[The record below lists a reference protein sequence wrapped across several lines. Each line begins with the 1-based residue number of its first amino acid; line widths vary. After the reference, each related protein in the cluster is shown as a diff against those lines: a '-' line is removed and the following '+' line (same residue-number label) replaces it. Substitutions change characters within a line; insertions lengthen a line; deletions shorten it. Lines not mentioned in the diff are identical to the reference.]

1 MIKRRNKNMKLFA
14 FKPQGHGDKSFF
26 IMTTDI
32 DTAKQ
37 KVMEYCKQHKNE
49 CGYMNYT
56 YDTDY
61 YEITVVG
68 ENIVIENNND

>member
-1 MIKRRNKNMKLFA
+1 MKLFA
-14 FKPQGHGDKSFF
+14 FKPQGYGDKSFF

-49 CGYMNYT
+49 YGYINYI
-56 YDTDY
+56 YYTDY

-68 ENIVIENNND
+68 ENIVIENDND

>member
-1 MIKRRNKNMKLFA
+1 MGINL
-14 FKPQGHGDKSFF
+14 FF
-26 IMTTDI
+26 IMTTYI

-49 CGYMNYT
+49 YGYMNYT

-61 YEITVVG
+61 YEITVVD